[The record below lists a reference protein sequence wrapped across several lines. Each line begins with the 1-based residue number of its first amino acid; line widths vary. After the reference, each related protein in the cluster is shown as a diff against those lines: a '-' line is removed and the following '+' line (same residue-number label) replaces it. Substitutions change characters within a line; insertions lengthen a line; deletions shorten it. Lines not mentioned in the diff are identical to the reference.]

1 MYNEIIPRMHVS
13 SSENNSVLSSA
24 CKLQCVQGCC
34 LLHVQSKIWPADSAF
49 NYYVKQLIKYVSV
62 LSYVYSWRDGSEVKS
77 SSCFSR

>member
-34 LLHVQSKIWPADSAF
+34 LLQSRIKF
-49 NYYVKQLIKYVSV
+49 GLLTVHLITM
-62 LSYVYSWRDGSEVKS
+62 LNN
-77 SSCFSR
+77 